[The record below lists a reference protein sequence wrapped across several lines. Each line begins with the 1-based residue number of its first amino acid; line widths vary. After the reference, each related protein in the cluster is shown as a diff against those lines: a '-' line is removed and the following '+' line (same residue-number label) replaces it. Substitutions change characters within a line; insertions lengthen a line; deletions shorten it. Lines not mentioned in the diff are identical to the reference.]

1 MPTNRFTT
9 IAKFQ
14 PGVPFVEAYGLLL
27 VSLVLGQNGTPVSVV
42 AITSANDGAGTTTT
56 ALNLGM
62 MVART
67 GRKSL
72 IVDANLRKPDLHTAF
87 GFEQAPGLAEV
98 LGGQKQAA
106 EVIRPTNIP
115 NLSVLTAGKTSVP
128 PQALLVPQRL
138 ASLVTDLRGRFEF
151 IILDTPPVL
160 RYPDTLNLARITD
173 GTVLV
178 VPADGSSHR
187 AQQEAR
193 RRLERV
199 DVKILGAVLN
209 KVSARQTFALSS

>member
-1 MPTNRFTT
+1 MVAQRFTT

-27 VSLVLGQNGTPVSVV
+27 VSLVLGQNGNPVHVV
-42 AITSANDGAGTTTT
+42 AITTAHEGGGTTTT

-72 IVDANLRKPDLHTAF
+72 IIDANLRKPDMHTAF
-87 GFEQAPGLAEV
+87 GVEQAPGLAEV
-98 LGGQKQAA
+98 LAGTKQAGEA
-106 EVIRPTNIP
+106 VRPTSIP
-115 NLSVLTAGKTSVP
+115 NLSILPAGKPGVP

-138 ASLVTDLRGRFEF
+138 EAIVADLRGKYEF
-151 IILDTPPVL
+151 IVVDTPSVL
-160 RYPDTLNLARITD
+160 KYPDTLNLARITD

-178 VPADGSSHR
+178 VPADGSSRR

-199 DVKILGAVLN
+199 DARILGAVLN
-209 KVSARQTFALSS
+209 KVSPREVVALSS

>member
-1 MPTNRFTT
+1 MATNRFTT

-14 PGVPFVEAYGLLL
+14 PGAPFVEAYGLLL

-42 AITSANDGAGTTTT
+42 AITSAADGAGTTTT

-72 IVDANLRKPDLHTAF
+72 IVDANLRKPDMHTAF
-87 GFEQAPGLAEV
+87 GVEQAPGIAEV
-98 LGGQKQAA
+98 LSTQKQAA
-106 EVIRPTNIP
+106 EVIRPTSIL
-115 NLSVLTAGKTSVP
+115 NLSLLAAGKAGVP
-128 PQALLVPQRL
+128 PQALLTPQRMAAL
-138 ASLVTDLRGRFEF
+138 IADLRGRFEF
-151 IILDTPPVL
+151 IVVDTPPVL
-160 RYPDTLNLARITD
+160 RYPDTLNLARVVD

-178 VPADGSSHR
+178 VPAEGGSRR

-199 DVKILGAVLN
+199 DAKILGAVLN
-209 KVSARQTFALSS
+209 KVSPREVAALSS

>member
-1 MPTNRFTT
+1 
-9 IAKFQ
+9 
-14 PGVPFVEAYGLLL
+14 VEAYGLLL
-27 VSLVLGQNGTPVSVV
+27 VSLVLGQNGSPVTVV
-42 AITSANDGAGTTTT
+42 AIASAQEGAGTTTT

-72 IVDANLRKPDLHTAF
+72 IVDANLRKPEVHSAF
-87 GFEQAPGLAEV
+87 GVDQAPGVAEV
-98 LGGQKQAA
+98 LGGQKEVA

-115 NLSVLTAGKTSVP
+115 NLSALTAGKSTVP

-138 ASLVTDLRGRFEF
+138 AALLADLRARFEF
-151 IILDTPPVL
+151 LVVDTPPVL
-160 RYPDTLNLARITD
+160 RFPDTLNMARVVD
-173 GTVLV
+173 GMVLV
-178 VPADGSSHR
+178 VPAEGGSRR

-199 DVKILGAVLN
+199 DAKILGAVLN
-209 KVSARQTFALSS
+209 KVSPREAVALSS

>member
-1 MPTNRFTT
+1 MVANRFTT

-27 VSLVLGQNGTPVSVV
+27 VSLVLGQNGNPVSVV

-56 ALNLGM
+56 GLNLGM

-72 IVDANLRKPDLHTAF
+72 IVDANLRKPDVHAAF
-87 GFEQAPGLAEV
+87 GFDQAPGIAEV
-98 LGGQKQAA
+98 LSGQKQVA
-106 EVIRPTNIP
+106 EVIRPTSIQ
-115 NLSVLTAGKTSVP
+115 NLSVLTAGKPAVP
-128 PQALLVPQRL
+128 PQALLTPQRL
-138 ASLVTDLRGRFEF
+138 APLVTDLRGRYEF
-151 IILDTPPVL
+151 IVLDTPPVL
-160 RYPDTLNLARITD
+160 RYPDTLNLARIAD
-173 GTVLV
+173 GMVLV
-178 VPADGSSHR
+178 VPADGGSRR

-199 DVKILGAVLN
+199 DAKILGAVLN
-209 KVSARQTFALSS
+209 KVSPREVAALSS